1 MIDKEK
7 INEAKSLLKILKK
20 SQKRGIHS
28 NIFALL
34 KDDIFKLKEK
44 GLSNNAIAT
53 LLSDLLKE
61 DINERNLASWL
72 YRQKSKKGV
81 QNVKEKLSKEKNE
94 GVETENEDDE
104 IEVDNFLT
112 RAKKLTK

>member
-1 MIDKEK
+1 MIEKEK

-20 SQKRGIHS
+20 NQKRGIYS

-34 KDDIFKLKEK
+34 QDDIFKLKEK

-53 LLSDLLKE
+53 LLSELLKE
-61 DINERNLASWL
+61 NINERNLASWL

-81 QNVKEKLSKEKNE
+81 ENVKENELNKKEKNQSNNNN
-94 GVETENEDDE
+94 TNPFA
-104 IEVDNFLT
+104 FL
-112 RAKKLTK
+112 KK